1 MNLCL
6 NCGKETTNPKFCSR
20 SCSATFNNKKREKI
34 KKYCKQCGALIG
46 EGVECRRTLCENC
59 NPNIIDWSNMTL
71 GEVREKRQY
80 QIHSRIRELARK
92 KALKETRFCKCA
104 ECGYDKHIEVCHI
117 KAISDF
123 PDDTSIENVNDLS
136 NLVGLCPNHHWEF
149 DNGLLAFNQ
158 KWLE

>member
-1 MNLCL
+1 
-6 NCGKETTNPKFCSR
+6 
-20 SCSATFNNKKREKI
+20 
-34 KKYCKQCGALIG
+34 
-46 EGVECRRTLCENC
+46 
-59 NPNIIDWSNMTL
+59 MTL
-71 GEVREKRQY
+71 GEAREKRQY

-123 PDDTSIENVNDLS
+123 SDDASIENVNDLS

-149 DNGLLAFNQ
+149 DNGLLEFNQ